1 MSGRRRP
8 EVRAEGW
15 VSFSILSPRI
25 DVPKS
30 PPATSQRW
38 LWQGKRGSSSF
49 PGPKWPWPNGS
60 TDQEARKK
68 KKKSSVI
75 LSDNQVEASSL
86 LRAVG
91 DLHQPEK
98 DLQGGRARNRLLVIS
113 RKGMLRDSYQP
124 RWLEL
129 DALRAGLVLQH
140 KLPDRVAHSQAGII

>member
-1 MSGRRRP
+1 MFPRVHPPQVRGGCGRGREEAALSLGPSGHGLMAP
-8 EVRAEGW
+8 QT
-15 VSFSILSPRI
+15 
-25 DVPKS
+25 K
-30 PPATSQRW
+30 
-38 LWQGKRGSSSF
+38 K
-49 PGPKWPWPNGS
+49 PG
-60 TDQEARKK
+60 K